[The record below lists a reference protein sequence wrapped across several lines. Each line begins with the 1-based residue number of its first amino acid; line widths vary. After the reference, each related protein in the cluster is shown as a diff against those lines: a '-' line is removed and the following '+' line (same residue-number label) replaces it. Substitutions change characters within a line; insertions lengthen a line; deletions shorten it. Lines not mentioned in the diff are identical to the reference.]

1 MKECERLSKIS
12 ELFVHW
18 QNIKLDFYL
27 GSMALWLWQSVV
39 VVCCVVEEQAV
50 GDNVAEETLRL
61 WGVPLKSLVSKQEV
75 LSDQV
80 EVEGTIRG
88 WVKDVER
95 TLDEE
100 PRFKWRAPVIDA
112 FLTLLAQLWLDVSPV
127 QESAATDWEHVFF
140 HVEVT
145 AIKLE
150 KVQDVFVK
158 FKVDSRC

>member
-1 MKECERLSKIS
+1 M
-12 ELFVHW
+12 
-18 QNIKLDFYL
+18 
-27 GSMALWLWQSVV
+27 
-39 VVCCVVEEQAV
+39 
-50 GDNVAEETLRL
+50 
-61 WGVPLKSLVSKQEV
+61 PLKNLVRKQEV

-80 EVEGTIRG
+80 EVKGTIRS
-88 WVKDVER
+88 WVEDVER

-100 PRFKWRAPVIDA
+100 PRFKWRAPVVDA
-112 FLTLLAQLWLDVSPV
+112 FLTLLTQLWLDVSPV
-127 QESAATDWEHVFF
+127 KEAAATDWEHVLF